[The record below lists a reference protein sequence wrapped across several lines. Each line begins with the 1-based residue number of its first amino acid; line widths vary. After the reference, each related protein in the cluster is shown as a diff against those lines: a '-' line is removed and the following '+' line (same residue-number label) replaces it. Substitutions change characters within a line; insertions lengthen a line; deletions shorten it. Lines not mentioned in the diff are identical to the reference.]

1 MASVSTIHAADTN
14 YLVRRSMTKGYQ
26 IFSLLTP
33 PVYSAFIIA
42 RRGKGALSIS
52 RVLRATW
59 VGGVAGVQFYPRV

>member
-1 MASVSTIHAADTN
+1 MTTTSTNHTADTS

-26 IFSLLTP
+26 LLSLLTP

-59 VGGVAGVQFYPRV
+59 VGGVAGV